1 MCSRDSDSLSIDLL
15 FKAAAGEEAAGLLSA
30 TRLFFIY
37 LFYFFKSSRVLSPC
51 CSETINH
58 VNEAGGSRVPLTA
71 DTAVQTSAPSQPV
84 SRSPQDKCF
93 YICNQKHNTYRDAA
107 GAALDIGS
115 LTILCFNKYQ
125 TQTRLGASGLRNVS
139 EGSTITHNKWAYANT
154 GLFVMHKSLFGVH
167 GSDAVC

>member
-1 MCSRDSDSLSIDLL
+1 MTCSLRQLRQACSQPPDFL
-15 FKAAAGEEAAGLLSA
+15 K
-30 TRLFFIY
+30 IY
-37 LFYFFKSSRVLSPC
+37 LFFFFSRVLSSC

-58 VNEAGGSRVPLTA
+58 VNEAGGCRVPLTP
-71 DTAVQTSAPSQPV
+71 DTVVETSAPSQPV
-84 SRSPQDKCF
+84 TRSPQDKCF
-93 YICNQKHNTYRDAA
+93 YICNQKHNTYQDAA

-115 LTILCFNKYQ
+115 LTILYFNKYQ
-125 TQTRLGASGLRNVS
+125 TQTRLGASSLRNVS